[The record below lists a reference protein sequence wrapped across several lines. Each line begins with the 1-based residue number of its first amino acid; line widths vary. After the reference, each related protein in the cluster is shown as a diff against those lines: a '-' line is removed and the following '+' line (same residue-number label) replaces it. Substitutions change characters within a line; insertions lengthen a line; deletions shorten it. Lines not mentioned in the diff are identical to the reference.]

1 LPLSGRTF
9 ANDEGGDDPSRV
21 GGPTNALVDG
31 VEDFA
36 TVISFRDN
44 NTGVA
49 KDLQRAARA
58 VSQRSGE
65 KTLAE
70 GFRAIQDMCEV
81 ISLTRHTTD
90 TPKQLYKRVYEEKI
104 LKGKPNDAVVA
115 ACIFVACRQARV
127 PRTFQEIV
135 NLTGVE
141 KKKVAACFKILKL
154 KFENTGIAAPAPTST
169 SDTGAVSSGQIAAAA
184 EDIVIRFSSNL
195 ALPPYVSSAACEVC
209 RKVTDL
215 GVLAGRNPVTIATA
229 CIFFTAALFGTPKA
243 AKDVA
248 AVGGMAESTIRH
260 GYRLILP
267 YADQLINPKWTKAD
281 KERLP

>member
-1 LPLSGRTF
+1 MSVLRCSLTEQHASTCDAGRTF

-31 VEDFA
+31 VEDFG

-58 VSQRSGE
+58 VVQKSGE
-65 KTLAE
+65 KSLAE

-81 ISLTRHTTD
+81 ISLSRHTTD
-90 TPKQLYKRVYEEKI
+90 TAKQLYKRVYEEKI

-141 KKKVAACFKILKL
+141 KKKVASCFKILKL
-154 KFENTGIAAPAPTST
+154 KFENTGIAQPAPST
-169 SDTGAVSSGQIAAAA
+169 SATGSVSSGQIAAAA
-184 EDIVIRFSSNL
+184 EDIVVRFSSNL

-215 GVLAGRNPVTIATA
+215 GILAGRNPVTMATS
-229 CIFFTAALFGTPKA
+229 CIYFTAALFGTPKT
-243 AKDVA
+243 AKEVA
-248 AVGGMAESTIRH
+248 DVGGMAESTIRH
-260 GYRLILP
+260 GYRYVFTLS
-267 YADQLINPKWTKAD
+267 A
-281 KERLP
+281 

>member
-1 LPLSGRTF
+1 M
-9 ANDEGGDDPSRV
+9 
-21 GGPTNALVDG
+21 
-31 VEDFA
+31 
-36 TVISFRDN
+36 
-44 NTGVA
+44 A
-49 KDLQRAARA
+49 KDLQKAARA

-81 ISLTRHTTD
+81 ISLSRHTTD
-90 TPKQLYKRVYEEKI
+90 TAKQLFKRVYEEKI

-135 NLTGVE
+135 NLTGVS
-141 KKKVAACFKILKL
+141 KKNVAACFKILKL
-154 KFENTGIAAPAPTST
+154 KFENTGIAQQST
-169 SDTGAVSSGQIAAAA
+169 SSTASASGSVSSGQIAAAA
-184 EDIVIRFSSNL
+184 EDIVVRFSSNL

-215 GVLAGRNPVTIATA
+215 GILAGRSPITVATA
-229 CIFFTAALFGTPKA
+229 CIYFTAALFGTPKA

-248 AVGGMAESTIRH
+248 AVGGMAESTIRY
-260 GYRLILP
+260 GY
-267 YADQLINPKWTKAD
+267 K
-281 KERLP
+281 